1 MNSNLPLFFYQRR
14 SVVILR
20 MKLDR
25 VTFYPSLTTI
35 FMNGCGEMMNSVFHD
50 LYEKY
55 HQEIY
60 QFIYYMTKNR
70 ETAEDLVQEV
80 YIRIL
85 KAYERFEGKSSEK
98 TWMYSIARNVTID
111 YFRKQK
117 GWKDKIFANFDW
129 NRQSIEDYQPVPEE
143 VAILNEDIQN
153 LYQCLNR
160 CTTNQ
165 RSVIILRYIQGMS
178 IAETA
183 EILTWSESKVK
194 TTQHRALKAIK
205 KLLEDLSAKEGS
217 GIEKIPVERKRN

>member
-1 MNSNLPLFFYQRR
+1 
-14 SVVILR
+14 
-20 MKLDR
+20 
-25 VTFYPSLTTI
+25 
-35 FMNGCGEMMNSVFHD
+35 MMNSVFHD

-55 HQEIY
+55 HHEIY

-80 YIRIL
+80 YIRIM

-111 YFRKQK
+111 HFRKQK

-129 NRQSIEDYQPVPEE
+129 DRQSIEDTQPIPEE
-143 VAILNEDIQN
+143 VAILNDDIQA

-178 IAETA
+178 ITETA
-183 EILTWSESKVK
+183 EILNWSESKVK
-194 TTQHRALKAIK
+194 TTQHRAIKVIK
-205 KLLEDLSAKEGS
+205 KLMEDLSGKEAR
-217 GIEKIPVERKRN
+217 GIEKIPLERKRN